1 MTALYDAD
9 GCASRIYTRFVK
21 NLALADT
28 SCAQEIAEVR
38 LVPSFP
44 GSLADTTP
52 ADPAPG
58 DASTVDDRRLA
69 AAAAFTVADV
79 VSRWLV
85 NYDGTS
91 VGLRGGRWSY
101 FGDEVV
107 HFDLARTRFVAGVEV
122 TGRVRWGYRAAG
134 KVRADVQVRGPGG
147 VTADFVIRWAGREQ
161 NAVADIAGTVDG
173 RTLHA
178 TMPAP

>member
-1 MTALYDAD
+1 
-9 GCASRIYTRFVK
+9 V
-21 NLALADT
+21 
-28 SCAQEIAEVR
+28 
-38 LVPSFP
+38 
-44 GSLADTTP
+44 
-52 ADPAPG
+52 
-58 DASTVDDRRLA
+58 
-69 AAAAFTVADV
+69 
-79 VSRWLV
+79 V

-161 NAVADIAGTVDG
+161 NAVADLAGTVDG